1 MSKKKEKI
9 PKYNIM
15 TLGNTAVGKTSF
27 IIRYTENTFSDNYLT
42 TLGIDYKSK
51 IITLED
57 HKSYNINFFD
67 TAGQEKYKSL
77 AINVIKKADGVILMY
92 DVTDKKSFEAI
103 STWMKN
109 VIDIKGKDFPVMLV
123 GNKIDLVDHREVSTE
138 DGENS
143 AKQYGIQFYEIS
155 NKFGTNIEEAC
166 SGLIKLVVDTNS
178 NSKDG
183 KSKKNEKIKINKKNN
198 QTKDKKECNC

>member
-1 MSKKKEKI
+1 MSKKKERI

-27 IIRYTENTFSDNYLT
+27 IIRYTENTFSDSYLT

-51 IITLED
+51 IITLENK
-57 HKSYNINFFD
+57 KSYNINFFD

-77 AINVIKKADGVILMY
+77 AVNVIKKAHGVILMY
-92 DVTDKKSFEAI
+92 DVTDKKSFDAI
-103 STWMKN
+103 SNWMKN

-138 DGENS
+138 EGENS
-143 AKQYGIQFYEIS
+143 AKQYGIQFFEIS
-155 NKFGTNIEEAC
+155 NKFGTNVEEAC
-166 SGLIKLVVDTNS
+166 SGLINLVVDTNS
-178 NSKDG
+178 NIKDG
-183 KSKKNEKIKINKKNN
+183 KSKGSSLKVNKKNKN
-198 QTKDKKECNC
+198 QEKNDCNC

>member
-27 IIRYTENTFSDNYLT
+27 IIRYTENTFSDSYLT

-51 IITLED
+51 IITLENK
-57 HKSYNINFFD
+57 KSYNINFFD

-77 AINVIKKADGVILMY
+77 AVNVIKKAHGVILMY
-92 DVTDKKSFEAI
+92 DVTDKKSFDAI
-103 STWMKN
+103 SNWMKN

-138 DGENS
+138 EGENS
-143 AKQYGIQFYEIS
+143 AKQYGIQFFEIS
-155 NKFGTNIEEAC
+155 NKFGTNVEEA
-166 SGLIKLVVDTNS
+166 GLELINQIVENNS
-178 NSKDG
+178 NNMESENNNG
-183 KSKKNEKIKINKKNN
+183 VKINTN
-198 QTKDKKECNC
+198 QFRKKEKKDCKC

>member
-1 MSKKKEKI
+1 
-9 PKYNIM
+9 
-15 TLGNTAVGKTSF
+15 
-27 IIRYTENTFSDNYLT
+27 
-42 TLGIDYKSK
+42 
-51 IITLED
+51 
-57 HKSYNINFFD
+57 
-67 TAGQEKYKSL
+67 
-77 AINVIKKADGVILMY
+77 MY
-92 DVTDKKSFEAI
+92 DITDKKSFEAI

-109 VIDIKGKDFPVMLV
+109 IIDLKGKDFPVILI
-123 GNKIDLVDHREVSTE
+123 GNKIDLVDIREVSTE